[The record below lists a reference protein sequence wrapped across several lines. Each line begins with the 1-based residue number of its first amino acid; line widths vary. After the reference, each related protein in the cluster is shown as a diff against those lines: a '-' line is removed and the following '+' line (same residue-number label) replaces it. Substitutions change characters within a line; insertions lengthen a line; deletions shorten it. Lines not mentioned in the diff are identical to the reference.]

1 MDRVQKTSGTR
12 VELQM
17 ARSMCWHCQSEV
29 AGEYFCDRC
38 VKVQPLSKE
47 LDYFTCLGLPRRLKI
62 DPADLEKTFYELS
75 RTFHPDFFQTKT
87 DSEQAI
93 SLGNSALL
101 NIAYRTLKD
110 PIQRV
115 EYLLRLEAGSAKDIR
130 NSPPADLFEEILE
143 LQDDLDEFRTASST
157 ESSPEILEPLR
168 NKLAADRDTLEQRQ
182 RDMERRLFE
191 IFEAW
196 DTLQDQ
202 CEASNADS
210 RKKRETLLKDMREI
224 LSNRTYVRNIVD
236 DLVATIG

>member
-62 DPADLEKTFYELS
+62 DPADLEKRFYELS

-101 NIAYRTLKD
+101 NTAYRTLKD
-110 PIQRV
+110 PVHRA

-130 NSPPADLFEEILE
+130 NSPPADLFEEILA
-143 LQDDLDEFRTASST
+143 LQDDLDEFRAASST
-157 ESSPEILEPLR
+157 ESSPETLEPLR

-202 CEASNADS
+202 CEAPNADS

>member
-62 DPADLEKTFYELS
+62 DPADLEKRFYELS

-101 NIAYRTLKD
+101 NTAYRTLKD
-110 PIQRV
+110 PVHRA

-130 NSPPADLFEEILE
+130 NSPPADLFEEILA
-143 LQDDLDEFRTASST
+143 LQDDLDEFRAASST
-157 ESSPEILEPLR
+157 ESSPETLELLR

-202 CEASNADS
+202 CEAPNADS